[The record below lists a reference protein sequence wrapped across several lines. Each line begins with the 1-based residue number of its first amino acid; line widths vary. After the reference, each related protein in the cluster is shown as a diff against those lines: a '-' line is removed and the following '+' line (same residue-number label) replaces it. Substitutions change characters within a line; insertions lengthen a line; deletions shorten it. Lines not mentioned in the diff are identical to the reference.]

1 MAGAGPGRGDRVV
14 HGGATRTSPASA
26 GTSYG
31 TRRACFIC
39 IAGDAGGLVR
49 GHRTGKGEYRLPL
62 RAAPLFERRRRRPA
76 QALVASGWSARQRPQ
91 ASRLLQENHQNEA
104 YLLAAVNAQQ
114 ASPIIIATGNPVI
127 ALGGFTGR
135 DPILTIDGLA
145 RLVEDRRVRFA
156 LVGDGS
162 PGLRRIF
169 GEDNQKALVDW
180 IKVNGRP
187 VDPVRWRTAMPGSAD
202 GRRAAEA
209 TGTQLY
215 DLRPGEDGR

>member
-1 MAGAGPGRGDRVV
+1 MER
-14 HGGATRTSPASA
+14 SA
-26 GTSYG
+26 ANPKLLG
-31 TRRACFIC
+31 F
-39 IAGDAGGLVR
+39 
-49 GHRTGKGEYRLPL
+49 
-62 RAAPLFERRRRRPA
+62 
-76 QALVASGWSARQRPQ
+76 
-91 ASRLLQENHQNEA
+91 LQENHQDEA
-104 YLLAAVNAQQ
+104 YLLAAVNARQ
-114 ASPIIIATGNPVI
+114 AAPIIIATGNPVI

-145 RLVEDRRVRFA
+145 RLVEDRCLRFA

-187 VDPVRWRTAMPGSAD
+187 VDPVRGRTAMPGSAD